1 MSVPLAQGCETFSI
15 GVSIIQY
22 RTFCAVLNITVMVVA
37 VFDVDRVGIF
47 TEKQQA

>member
-1 MSVPLAQGCETFSI
+1 MFVPLAQGCETSII

-22 RTFCAVLNITVMVVA
+22 WTFCAVLNMTVMVVA
-37 VFDVDRVGIF
+37 VFDVDTVGVS